1 MSKELLIPRE
11 RFEVTSEQK
20 FINYA
25 AGENFDSIK
34 SEDWVIIS
42 GFPRHLISLIR
53 PKLEY
58 EIGPI
63 DHWIN
68 GYVKEGHDVY
78 FVSFRNNKILQKSL
92 QFNETMVFGNLI
104 LVCPCFNNISTEI
117 SKIEEVAIPK
127 EEYYN
132 HSNIKIQIC

>member
-1 MSKELLIPRE
+1 MNRELVIPRE
-11 RFEVTSEQK
+11 QFETKTEQK
-20 FINYA
+20 LVNYT

-34 SEDWVIIS
+34 SDDWVIIS
-42 GFPRHLISLIR
+42 GFPRHLISMIR

-58 EIGPI
+58 DIGPI

-78 FVSFRNNKILQKSL
+78 FVSFRDHKTSKKSL
-92 QFNETMVFGNLI
+92 QFNDTFIFGNLVKI
-104 LVCPCFNNISTEI
+104 CPCFDIVS
-117 SKIEEVAIPK
+117 SKMNRSRHIIVPN

-132 HSNIKIQIC
+132 NSNINVHIY

>member
-11 RFEVTSEQK
+11 RFEITPEQK
-20 FINYA
+20 FTNYA

-34 SEDWVIIS
+34 NEEWVIIS

-68 GYVKEGHDVY
+68 GYVKENHDIY

-92 QFNETMVFGNLI
+92 QFNETMRFVKL
-104 LVCPCFNNISTEI
+104 
-117 SKIEEVAIPK
+117 KK
-127 EEYYN
+127 
-132 HSNIKIQIC
+132 

>member
-1 MSKELLIPRE
+1 MNKELVIPRE
-11 RFEVTSEQK
+11 QFETKGEQK
-20 FINYA
+20 IVNYT

-34 SEDWVIIS
+34 SDDWVIIS
-42 GFPRHLISLIR
+42 GFPRHLISIIR

-63 DHWIN
+63 DYWIN

-78 FVSFRNNKILQKSL
+78 FVSFRDNKILQKSL
-92 QFNETMVFGNLI
+92 QFNDTMVFGSLI
-104 LVCPCFNNISTEI
+104 TICPCFDFVSTKVDRNRQI
-117 SKIEEVAIPK
+117 IIPK

-132 HSNIKIQIC
+132 HSNIKIHMR